1 MLRTLIMSAKM
12 ATLGFLKISYLDHV
26 HLDYVY
32 DVTNKNI
39 TRLKLHCRCG
49 NVKNIW

>member
-12 ATLGFLKISYLDHV
+12 ATLGFLKIAILTMSI
-26 HLDYVY
+26 
-32 DVTNKNI
+32 VTMSRRHQQKFI